1 MGRNFG
7 QKAGYTATGKEFNS
21 KINGLELAQKK
32 VLIPTGNFQISV
44 EEATEDSNLTMVEID
59 NVTYNV
65 AGFIKMANLST
76 TGVDRFDNVFLP
88 KARICAA
95 LDSIKA
101 ENCKSVEELKEK
113 LFSAVESQIKVWV
126 KDGMITRLFTTTAGR
141 NSSTMVFSSNNPTEE
156 QLASWEK
163 YNFFVNEEL
172 SIEGGSKDSKSLSS
186 DIFGDLGV
194 DTYSQGMLSFDE
206 ACKVLK
212 GWGSTVEELSTLRKS
227 KVGVSAKA
235 K

>member
-1 MGRNFG
+1 MSRNFG

-21 KINGLELAQKK
+21 KINGLELSQAK

-65 AGFIKMANLST
+65 AGFIKMANLAT
-76 TGVDRFDNVFLP
+76 KGVDRFDNIFLP

-95 LDSIKA
+95 LDVVG
-101 ENCKSVEELKEK
+101 ECNSVEEFKTK
-113 LFSAVESQIKVWV
+113 FFDAVQDQFRAWV
-126 KDGMITRLFTTTAGR
+126 KQGMTTRLFTTTAGR
-141 NSSTMVFSSNNPTEE
+141 NSSTAVFTENHPTEE

-172 SIEGGSKDSKSLSS
+172 SIEGGSKDSKALDSS
-186 DIFGDLGV
+186 IFSDMGIE
-194 DTYSQGMLSFDE
+194 TYSQGMLSFDE

-227 KVGVSAKA
+227 KVGTSAKA
-235 K
+235 N